1 MTTLST
7 PTDLQPRAGAA
18 RVGSVQFVAAALI
31 VTQAIVRGWTC
42 LRGYFYL
49 DDFSFTGRAMEYPL
63 WSAEYLSAPYNSHV
77 MPGSYVWVWL
87 TTHLFP
93 LSWPP
98 VALAMIGLQAALS
111 YLVYRLLADVFGRRR
126 GILVPLAVVTLSPIS
141 LPASLWWAAALNQ
154 LPQQIAMVAVLLLHV
169 RYLRRGARRDAIGA
183 AVALAAGLLFSEKT
197 LFAVPLVLALTLI
210 FFAGGSALQRITST
224 LRSQWRVWAL
234 YAVVSVPYL
243 FYYVTR
249 VPTPLRPPAAGH
261 DSLELGLQSVF
272 RATIPGLLGGPWHW
286 ADIGYAG
293 GLADPDAF
301 MVVVSALLVGLV
313 VVATVAANRGAG
325 AAWAVLAGYAVL
337 NLVLLA
343 RSRATLIGPIVGTEY
358 RYQTDLALVAALALA
373 FATMPV
379 VGSFRL
385 AQPSTLAPRPEA
397 RAWFDGHVVVPMRE
411 VGLIGSGGS
420 GALPLV
426 VVGLVLASSLWST
439 VAYDPLWVRNPAR
452 PYVTTL
458 RAETDAMPE
467 GTVLADA
474 PVPDAVAWA
483 LLGPYNR
490 LAHVTAPFLPTKR
503 MLTTGTVAGAIALP
517 DDGGRLNVASVVG
530 VPAMPGPLAGCG
542 WLLGPAPRVVPLQR
556 TAPDEAAV
564 IRLGYIANQSTTLSV
579 TAGTTTVKVP
589 IEGGIHTAF
598 LAVNGPIG
606 SITVVGSGDTTR
618 VCTDDITVGAPVRLP
633 GTTP

>member
-1 MTTLST
+1 M
-7 PTDLQPRAGAA
+7 PRL
-18 RVGSVQFVAAALI
+18 AAALI
-31 VTQAIVRGWTC
+31 AWQAVVRGWTC

-49 DDFSFTGRAMEYPL
+49 DDFSFTGRAMEHPL
-63 WSAEYLSAPYNSHV
+63 WSVEYLSAPYNSHL

-87 TTHLFP
+87 TTHVFP

-154 LPQQIAMVAVLLLHV
+154 LPQQIAMVAVLLMHV
-169 RYLRRGARRDAIGA
+169 RYLRHGARRDALGA
-183 AVALAAGLLFSEKT
+183 AAALVAGLLFSEKT
-197 LFAVPLVLALTLI
+197 LFVVPLVLALTLL
-210 FFAGGSALQRITST
+210 FFARGSALQRITST
-224 LRSQWRVWAL
+224 LRSQWRVWLL
-234 YAVVSVPYL
+234 YGAVSLPYL
-243 FYYVTR
+243 AYYVTR
-249 VPTPLRPPAAGH
+249 VPTPLRPPSAGH

-301 MVVVSALLVGLV
+301 LVVVSALLVGLV
-313 VVATVAANRGAG
+313 IAVTVAANRGAG
-325 AAWAVLAGYAVL
+325 AAWSVLVGYAVL

-358 RYQTDLALVAALALA
+358 RYQTDVALVAALALA

-379 VGSFRL
+379 IGSFRL
-385 AQPSTLAPRPEA
+385 ARPSALTPRPEA
-397 RAWFDGHVVVPMRE
+397 HAWFDGHVVVPMRE
-411 VGLIGSGGS
+411 VGLLGSGGS

-426 VVGLVLASSLWST
+426 AVGLVLASSLWST
-439 VAYDPLWVRNPAR
+439 VAYDPLWVRNSAR
-452 PYVTTL
+452 PYLTTL

-474 PVPDAVAWA
+474 AVPDRVAWA

-490 LAHVTAPFLPTKR
+490 LAHLTAPFLPPER
-503 MLTTGTVAGAIALP
+503 MLTTGSVAPTIALP
-517 DDGGRLNVASVVG
+517 DDRGRLNVASVVG
-530 VPAMPGPLAGCG
+530 VAARSGPLAGCG
-542 WLLGPAPRVVPLQR
+542 WLLGPSPRDVPLQQ

-564 IRLGYIANQSTTLSV
+564 IRLGYIANQSTTLAV
-579 TAGTTTVKVP
+579 TAGSTTVKVP
-589 IEGGIHTAF
+589 IEGGLHTTF
-598 LAVNGPIG
+598 IAVHGPVE

-618 VCTDDITVGAPVRLP
+618 VCTDDITVGAPVRVP